1 MLLEEFDSNS
11 RCLTGT
17 TGIGL
22 VITGAGNSMAAQK
35 LRVRVYFYGQTL
47 NGPPLPPHCPWSR
60 MPPPPPRVGGVWGPS
75 SPCGVVVGFWG
86 LGFSSSC

>member
-60 MPPPPPRVGGVWGPS
+60 MPPPPPPRGWGVGSLFPLWCG
-75 SPCGVVVGFWG
+75 CGV
-86 LGFSSSC
+86 LGFRV